1 MTCNQIGLL
10 KEENHS
16 MECKENLYRRLLMC
30 YTHFNWDGLKKC
42 FHTFMYMVPIVQYHL
57 SRNFLCPRQC
67 SSPLDP
73 WMDNAYS
80 ILLNLSSDL
89 PYKVLSVKLLNNNRG
104 PIVIIPWWLG
114 HSSDICSHFDYMVVA
129 IVTVSRCRRT
139 FLFNLHFAKEGMIL
153 AFSYFNHILWWQ
165 EIFQNRFS

>member
-1 MTCNQIGLL
+1 MTCSQIGLL

-42 FHTFMYMVPIVQYHL
+42 FHTFMYMVLIVQYHL
-57 SRNFLCPRQC
+57 TFFVP
-67 SSPLDP
+67 
-73 WMDNAYS
+73 DNAPPPWTLGWTMHTPFSSTCLQTCYTRYF
-80 ILLNLSSDL
+80 LSSFWIIT
-89 PYKVLSVKLLNNNRG
+89 PWT
-104 PIVIIPWWLG
+104 IVIIPWWLR

-139 FLFNLHFAKEGMIL
+139 FQFNLHFAKEGMIL
-153 AFSYFNHILWWQ
+153 AFSYFNHILWLQ